1 MEYVIGFIAGLLV
14 AILIVATLTFFRRV
28 IENRIEIVQKQVD
41 IKGPRPKGYIIEPVS
56 EAEDIREQ
64 VINKN
69 KKRGLDTPLKDLL

>member
-69 KKRGLDTPLKDLL
+69 KKGD

>member
-1 MEYVIGFIAGLLV
+1 MEYAIGFITGLLV

-28 IENRIEIVQKQVD
+28 IENRIEIIQKQVD

-56 EAEDIREQ
+56 EADDVREQ

-69 KKRGLDTPLKDLL
+69 KKRGLDTPLKDLI